1 MLCKMIDNESDD
13 NDDGEPL
20 TPADHGK
27 VPGNGK
33 TVVPV
38 PAMGN
43 WVIGTQ
49 WAMGNGQLA
58 MGTQWATGN
67 GRQYLA
73 EPNVVMQ
80 VWLAVKMSNISF
92 DLRSCCLKMDL
103 HIWIYFSNYLLVST
117 QWNKRKTRCLHQDGN
132 QYLVLWMECVP
143 CMGDIEVGG
152 RVNGT
157 GGLMRVAAVACNH
170 PNHR

>member
-1 MLCKMIDNESDD
+1 MMLCKMIDNESDD

-49 WAMGNGQLA
+49 WAMGNGQWAHNGQQA
-58 MGTQWATGN
+58 MG
-67 GRQYLA
+67 
-73 EPNVVMQ
+73 
-80 VWLAVKMSNISF
+80 
-92 DLRSCCLKMDL
+92 D
-103 HIWIYFSNYLLVST
+103 ST
-117 QWNKRKTRCLHQDGN
+117 WPSQML
-132 QYLVLWMECVP
+132 
-143 CMGDIEVGG
+143 
-152 RVNGT
+152 
-157 GGLMRVAAVACNH
+157 
-170 PNHR
+170 